1 MPREKYEQPPELTAG
16 PSLQERTDS
25 VKYLKSRKL
34 FTDAQLVAEYGKDAV
49 DLANK

>member
-1 MPREKYEQPPELTAG
+1 MAREKYEQPPELTTG
-16 PSLQERTDS
+16 PSLQERADS

-34 FTDAQLVAEYGKDAV
+34 LTAAQLIAEYGKDAV